1 MTTTNLE
8 TLEAIVDSMGLE
20 QTVRALAEICGEKA
34 THIAV
39 NWQDTGTA
47 KPWAKA
53 GALIDVLAV
62 KIKSLEL

>member
-20 QTVRALAEICGEKA
+20 QTVRALGEICGEKA
-34 THIAV
+34 EHIAV
-39 NWQDTGTA
+39 NWQDANTA

-53 GALIDVLAV
+53 GALIDVLA
-62 KIKSLEL
+62 IKLKNLGI

>member
-20 QTVRALAEICGEKA
+20 ATVRALAEICGEKA
-34 THIAV
+34 SHIAM
-39 NWQDTGTA
+39 NWQDTTTA
-47 KPWAKA
+47 KVWMRGSAI
-53 GALIDVLAV
+53 LDVAAI

>member
-20 QTVRALAEICGEKA
+20 QTVRALGEICGEKA
-34 THIAV
+34 AHIAR
-39 NWQDTGTA
+39 NWQDTATGKTWMRA
-47 KPWAKA
+47 SAI
-53 GALIDVLAV
+53 LDVAAV